1 MENNNTGILSVMNSI
16 SSVRNIDI
24 KELPTQGYFY
34 PKDFIISIKKA
45 TFEDILEY
53 NFNYIKDDLAAIIF
67 ETKRIIKNNVI
78 TNYSYKD
85 IKSNDILYIF
95 FEIVK
100 FTMDR
105 DILISYV
112 DFDKT
117 VINVPFG
124 SETFDYFDYKSLGC
138 KYDKKSRE
146 FISDDY
152 KFSLPSVGV
161 ENCVIDYIYK
171 MDIMGE
177 QNDYNYDFLFFL
189 GNKNHLSNKEI
200 ENLITI
206 FNYEMN
212 SMESSRISKIVLN
225 LSNSIPYSL
234 KTKHGVISL
243 DHLKIDF
250 ERLFI

>member
-1 MENNNTGILSVMNSI
+1 MENNNTGILSVLNSI
-16 SSVRNIDI
+16 SSVRKLDI
-24 KELPTQGYFY
+24 SELPTQGHFY
-34 PKDFIISIKKA
+34 PKDFLISIKKA

-53 NFNYIKDDLAAIIF
+53 NFNYIKDDLASVIF

-78 TNYSYKD
+78 TNYSYND

-112 DFDKT
+112 DFDKSI
-117 VINVPFG
+117 VNVPFNKD
-124 SETFDYFDYKSLGC
+124 TFDYFDYKSLGC
-138 KYDKKSRE
+138 KYNKKSRE
-146 FISDDY
+146 FIKYDY
-152 KFSLPSVGV
+152 KFSLPSVGA
-161 ENCVIDYIYK
+161 ENCLIEYIHK

-177 QNDYNYDFLFFL
+177 RNDYNYDFLFFL
-189 GNKNHLSNKEI
+189 GNKNYLSSDEI

-212 SMESSRISKIVLN
+212 SVESSKIGNIVVD
-225 LSNSIPYSL
+225 LSSAIPYSI
-234 KTKHGVISL
+234 KTKHGVLSL
-243 DHLKIDF
+243 DYLKIDF
-250 ERLFI
+250 ETLFI